1 MTELEER
8 NQAVV
13 RRYLAVFVSRDLDE
27 LARVMAEDVEVHGA
41 ARHLWGRDVPTAA
54 IMTPGLRVVEQ
65 RIVEMFAA
73 GDRVTV
79 VVENTYE
86 QERTGARA
94 VQSACKMY
102 ELHDGRITRFWG
114 EADTWGLLVGLGVV
128 PHQDVD
134 FT

>member
-1 MTELEER
+1 MSREEQ
-8 NQAVV
+8 NKDIV
-13 RRYLAVFVSRDLDE
+13 RRYLAVFLTRDLRE
-27 LARVMAEDVEVHGA
+27 LERIVADDVMVYGA
-41 ARHLWGRDVPTAA
+41 ARHLQGREVPAAA
-54 IMTPGLRVVEQ
+54 ITTPGLTVVEQ

-86 QERTGARA
+86 HERTGARA

-102 ELHDGRITRFWG
+102 EVHEGRITRFWG

-128 PHQDVD
+128 PRQDID
-134 FT
+134 FA